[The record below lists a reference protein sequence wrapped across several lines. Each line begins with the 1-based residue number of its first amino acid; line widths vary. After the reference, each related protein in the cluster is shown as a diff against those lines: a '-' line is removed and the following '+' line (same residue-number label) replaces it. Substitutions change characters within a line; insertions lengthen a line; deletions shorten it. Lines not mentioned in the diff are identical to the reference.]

1 MDESEKIDLELKRSI
16 TIHVDVSSE
25 NNNFIVAS
33 SSSTSSLCENQSSE
47 NQSNNAS
54 SELLEVANAE
64 KVVDTADVNSQM
76 EHLPPSESSEPEG
89 TRKSG
94 KCNLRKSL
102 AWDTAFFTSAGVLD
116 PDELSSMIEGV
127 DKGRKHFLPGIDEE
141 ICRSTDSL
149 STLESDLTL
158 ESLEADLFEDIR
170 ASIQKSS
177 KASHMASSSKAPSGE
192 AETQPICTLKKVNLT
207 SKTMM
212 NPKPASKKPNIGMQG
227 PGKLTKQSSGFSQG
241 TQPVARNGGPTSSLE
256 KAPKVIGRPNPISS
270 AALKRS
276 SLCGNQVK
284 SENDKEKSASV
295 PGKVA
300 PSTKIHGLGGSCR
313 AVHKPALSSKASS
326 SSSSTLSKTK
336 PPPKSSSLTDSS
348 GSASSANV
356 GISPV
361 NSTRR
366 KIVSSSVN
374 PTSSS
379 SILKTQAK
387 VALKKKGQSGLSAC
401 LMSSKLS
408 SNNTSPAS
416 SISEWSSESSS
427 STSTV
432 NQRSNTSRASI
443 DTSSPCTSL
452 DNGAPS
458 PLDHRNQS
466 NDQISDRHE
475 IKATRLSSENVNTTS
490 MQTGAHVRPDMVKP
504 SGLRMPSPKIG
515 FFDGVRTPKGNP
527 QSIWH
532 FLLVPKDW
540 TCEGVVPSIGSS
552 SVGNSSKAKLSKL
565 QPARIVTAT
574 GNMKPNTR
582 KPVSPVPSQKLSN
595 ASTKVSSASQVVK
608 NCPSASPQVHNEMNG
623 ESCLKAEEVGPK
635 GPNEA
640 NPVPDAGLDAE
651 TTGSLGVTKSEM
663 KVEKQRNTNLND
675 VKIAPIEGYSF
686 DSKTHCNAE
695 NIKLSEEVGEDAICG
710 LQNLKDNLCSLYKR
724 NDKENT
730 THSEDQVDGTSIQI
744 RTKDSKQELQKELI
758 GNSIS
763 QIDFSHPDSGQKE
776 SPSNLSGPTLISLSP
791 ATIEI
796 AAPTRTPFTVKNSFC
811 NGEGFD
817 LSAKSSTRV
826 VEKTT
831 SLPSVES
838 AQTENS

>member
-25 NNNFIVAS
+25 NKNFIVAS

-54 SELLEVANAE
+54 SELLEVVNAE

-89 TRKSG
+89 TRKSA

-192 AETQPICTLKKVNLT
+192 TETQPIRTLKKVDLT
-207 SKTMM
+207 SKNMM

-256 KAPKVIGRPNPISS
+256 KAPKVIGRSNPISS

-313 AVHKPALSSKASS
+313 TVHKPALSSKASS
-326 SSSSTLSKTK
+326 SSSSTLTKTK
-336 PPPKSSSLTDSS
+336 PPPKSSSSTDSS

-452 DNGAPS
+452 DNVAPS

-475 IKATRLSSENVNTTS
+475 MKATRLSSENVNTTS
-490 MQTGAHVRPDMVKP
+490 MQTGAQVRPGIVKP

-527 QSIWH
+527 QSYSGIPAG
-532 FLLVPKDW
+532 PKI
-540 TCEGVVPSIGSS
+540 GPSIGSS
-552 SVGNSSKAKLSKL
+552 SVGGSSKAKLSKL
-565 QPARIVTAT
+565 QPARIVIAT
-574 GNMKPNTR
+574 GNMQPNTR

-595 ASTKVSSASQVVK
+595 ASTKVSSASRVVK
-608 NCPSASPQVHNEMNG
+608 NCPSVSPQVHNEMNG
-623 ESCLKAEEVGPK
+623 KNCLKAEEVGPK

-640 NPVPDAGLDAE
+640 NHVPDTGLDAE

-663 KVEKQRNTNLND
+663 KVEKQSNTNLND

-724 NDKENT
+724 NEKENT
-730 THSEDQVDGTSIQI
+730 THSEDQVDGWSIQM

-796 AAPTRTPFTVKNSFC
+796 AAPTRTPFTAKNSFC

-826 VEKTT
+826 VEKITL
-831 SLPSVES
+831 LPSLES